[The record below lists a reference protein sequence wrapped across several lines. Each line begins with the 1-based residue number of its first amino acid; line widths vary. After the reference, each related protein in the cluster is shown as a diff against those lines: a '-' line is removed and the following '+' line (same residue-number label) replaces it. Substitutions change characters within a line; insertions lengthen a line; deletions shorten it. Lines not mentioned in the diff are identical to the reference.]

1 MGLFSKKDTC
11 SICGEKSGKA
21 VRDGFVCS
29 DCWNKTGLYGAPL
42 TSNKHLATVAQ
53 VKERIELN
61 AQWTKDQEERK
72 NIFAPTMVIGDHL
85 MVDEANR
92 LWSLA
97 AGSFK
102 KKAVGFV
109 YSFDDVEE
117 YELNEDGESVTKGGL
132 GRAAAGGLLLGGVG
146 AVVGGVTGSKKTK
159 GVCTK
164 MDIVISIKDQY
175 IKLLMHLIAG
185 QTKRKSIVYKAAQ
198 QNAAN
203 IIEYLDKITAVEDP
217 AVEVHQENNSVA
229 DELKKYADLKAAG
242 AISEDE
248 YNDIKNK
255 LLAKL

>member
-1 MGLFSKKDTC
+1 
-11 SICGEKSGKA
+11 
-21 VRDGFVCS
+21 
-29 DCWNKTGLYGAPL
+29 
-42 TSNKHLATVAQ
+42 
-53 VKERIELN
+53 
-61 AQWTKDQEERK
+61 
-72 NIFAPTMVIGDHL
+72 MVIGDHL

-175 IKLLMHLIAG
+175 IKLPMHLIAG

-198 QNAAN
+198 QNATN
-203 IIEYLDKITAVEDP
+203 IIEYLDKVTAVEEP